1 LGYRACPDGNQNHNF
16 RHIHSNTVDVCNR
29 VVGAQLTP
37 KGAQRAFYSR
47 LLLKNDYTLKASY
60 FSVKECKKLDTI
72 ITNAFLPLM
81 KINRNMPRAVVFGPF
96 KYGGM
101 AFPDMYTRQTQLHH
115 AKYAIQQLRWNG
127 TVANDLLVTLD
138 NLQLELRFTTPLFE
152 APLAKLDYIDQGWI
166 TNLIHRLG
174 KAGLTLWIENCW
186 TPKLQ
191 REHDVSLMEHLLRL
205 DTTKRERKDVSSC
218 LKYMGVVT
226 LADLADEKGILIP
239 GDRLIGA
246 WRADSAFEWPHQ
258 PKPSK
263 RAWAKFRWFLRET
276 LCFNT
281 SPYQPI
287 HAEMYLS
294 QPLGKWFD
302 VPRNVLY
309 QCYRTEN
316 NLFWREE
323 GLIQMF
329 TKHKAGFY
337 RFDRTVDDIP
347 PQCYPVSCQWV
358 DNDLWTHKPFHPP
371 ISLQKP
377 PLPPG
382 LVISNDISENTPTLK
397 VGSDGSHFHAKKV
410 AATAWIIAADHAHTV
425 EACFVL
431 CNTSSVS
438 STRVELEGA
447 FWSLKHIEY
456 LNLDPEETI
465 RWIDNLTAVKSSTS
479 VLRPKSMLQPDAD
492 LVLAI
497 QHITNQLKR
506 KDECKH
512 VYSHQDERSRGK
524 KEELA
529 EKRRKERREIIRSCV
544 VDGGIHAP

>member
-1 LGYRACPDGNQNHNF
+1 LTSAEHESEDPVGETKEKMEFSAQRWYDLTDLANQKVAFHKTSWQMLAWEQRKQGELSISQENFGPIRLCDHRGGAADIAYLPPDKPNVGLGYRACPDGNQNHNF

-101 AFPDMYTRQTQLHH
+101 AFPDMYTRQTQLH
-115 AKYAIQQLRWNG
+115 AKYAIRQLRWNG

-138 NLQLELRFTTPLFE
+138 NLQLELGFTTPLFE

-294 QPLGKWFD
+294 
-302 VPRNVLY
+302 
-309 QCYRTEN
+309 
-316 NLFWREE
+316 
-323 GLIQMF
+323 
-329 TKHKAGFY
+329 
-337 RFDRTVDDIP
+337 
-347 PQCYPVSCQWV
+347 
-358 DNDLWTHKPFHPP
+358 
-371 ISLQKP
+371 
-377 PLPPG
+377 
-382 LVISNDISENTPTLK
+382 
-397 VGSDGSHFHAKKV
+397 
-410 AATAWIIAADHAHTV
+410 
-425 EACFVL
+425 
-431 CNTSSVS
+431 
-438 STRVELEGA
+438 
-447 FWSLKHIEY
+447 
-456 LNLDPEETI
+456 
-465 RWIDNLTAVKSSTS
+465 
-479 VLRPKSMLQPDAD
+479 
-492 LVLAI
+492 
-497 QHITNQLKR
+497 
-506 KDECKH
+506 
-512 VYSHQDERSRGK
+512 
-524 KEELA
+524 
-529 EKRRKERREIIRSCV
+529 
-544 VDGGIHAP
+544 

>member
-1 LGYRACPDGNQNHNF
+1 MTF
-16 RHIHSNTVDVCNR
+16 
-29 VVGAQLTP
+29 
-37 KGAQRAFYSR
+37 
-47 LLLKNDYTLKASY
+47 
-60 FSVKECKKLDTI
+60 
-72 ITNAFLPLM
+72 
-81 KINRNMPRAVVFGPF
+81 
-96 KYGGM
+96 
-101 AFPDMYTRQTQLHH
+101 
-115 AKYAIQQLRWNG
+115 
-127 TVANDLLVTLD
+127 
-138 NLQLELRFTTPLFE
+138 
-152 APLAKLDYIDQGWI
+152 
-166 TNLIHRLG
+166 
-174 KAGLTLWIENCW
+174 GLTSNSI
-186 TPKLQ
+186 
-191 REHDVSLMEHLLRL
+191 R
-205 DTTKRERKDVSSC
+205 
-218 LKYMGVVT
+218 
-226 LADLADEKGILIP
+226 
-239 GDRLIGA
+239 
-246 WRADSAFEWPHQ
+246 
-258 PKPSK
+258 
-263 RAWAKFRWFLRET
+263 
-276 LCFNT
+276 
-281 SPYQPI
+281 
-287 HAEMYLS
+287 
-294 QPLGKWFD
+294 
-302 VPRNVLY
+302 
-309 QCYRTEN
+309 
-316 NLFWREE
+316 
-323 GLIQMF
+323 
-329 TKHKAGFY
+329 
-337 RFDRTVDDIP
+337 RFH
-347 PQCYPVSCQWV
+347 Y
-358 DNDLWTHKPFHPP
+358 K
-371 ISLQKP
+371 KP

-544 VDGGIHAP
+544 VDGGIHAPSPEQSSNSESDCPDEPSCELAPRGLSDEAHLNNACDIIAKQTAKAFLENPEQEVEPLLSLPYPGSKAMLRVGDTWITSNYDYHVHLACRTPQIRSYCLERHKWSDEVFDSIYWDCIEKVRCTIKPITQLGRT